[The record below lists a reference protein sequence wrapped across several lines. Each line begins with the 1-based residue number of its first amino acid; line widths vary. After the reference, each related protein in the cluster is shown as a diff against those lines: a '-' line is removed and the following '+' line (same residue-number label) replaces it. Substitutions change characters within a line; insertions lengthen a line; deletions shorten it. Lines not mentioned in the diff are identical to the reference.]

1 MKRIPMIPSLFVVLV
16 AACAGLL
23 LTFGIAQAQA
33 QAQGT
38 WCDEILNSVSF
49 YKSLYPASN
58 WEPYKEKLLLVREA
72 LGKGDKRIVRTEM
85 GKFFSMLRKRDHG
98 LHDVGADELLNFA
111 AMVTP
116 IQEYGISVPPPAA
129 IPGQ

>member
-1 MKRIPMIPSLFVVLV
+1 MKRMPIIPSLFVVLF

-23 LTFGIAQAQA
+23 LTFGIAQAQT
-33 QAQGT
+33 QT
-38 WCDEILNSVSF
+38 WCDEILNSVTF
-49 YKSLYPASN
+49 YKSLYPTSN
-58 WEPYKEKLLLVREA
+58 WEPYKDKLISVREA

-98 LHDVGADELLNFA
+98 INDVGADELLNFA

-116 IQEYGISVPPPAA
+116 LQEYGISVPPPA
-129 IPGQ
+129 Q